1 MCLFTDQL
9 KAKVATTDILVYK
22 VVRKV
27 FGNTY
32 ETPFM
37 GYRFFFKDGET
48 AEIRGALPKTCQ
60 GVVAEG
66 VHAYTHKGVAEYKA
80 KCCGDDD
87 DVLWAIVP
95 EGCLYYDGVFSDIV
109 SEKLIIFKTYGAYKA
124 YEEQKRAKK

>member
-22 VVRKV
+22 VVKKV

-37 GYRFFFKDGET
+37 GYRFFFKDGKM

-66 VHAYTHKGVAEYKA
+66 VHAYTKKYVAEYKS
-80 KCCGDDD
+80 KCCGDIG
-87 DVLWAIVP
+87 DVLWAIIP
-95 EGCLYYDGVFSDIV
+95 EGSLYYDGIYSDIV
-109 SEKLIIFKTYGAYKA
+109 SEKLIIFKTYGEYKA
-124 YEEQKRAKK
+124 YEEDKIAKK